1 MSWRP
6 EIDGEEVAPDKY
18 LWRQLLD
25 FIPAAGAVFDRQL
38 IYLEVSKRWK
48 EDFHLTDHDL
58 IGRCHYDVFP
68 EIPDHWKEIHRRCL
82 AGATESCDAE
92 RFIRAS
98 GEVCWLHWAVRP
110 WKMRDGEI
118 GGLVMFSERLD
129 KSAKP
134 SDTGRREAT
143 LLTTMDFATLL
154 RWLLDQRGLT
164 QTATAEMLGVNRV
177 GIARMAIGQRAPTAE
192 MCERLADAL
201 ALTTF
206 ERYALYLAAARAK
219 GYKV

>member
-1 MSWRP
+1 MSSQP
-6 EIDGEEVAPDKY
+6 EIDGEANTTDKY

-25 FIPAAGAVFDRQL
+25 FIPAAGAVFDREL
-38 IYLEVSKRWK
+38 IYLEVSRRWK

-68 EIPDHWKEIHRRCL
+68 EIPDHWKETHRRCL
-82 AGATESCDAE
+82 AGVSENCEAE
-92 RFIRAS
+92 RFVRAS
-98 GEVCWLHWAVRP
+98 GEVCWLHWAVQP
-110 WKMRDGEI
+110 WKTRDGEI
-118 GGLVMFSERLD
+118 GGIVMFSERLD
-129 KSAKP
+129 KSAKQP
-134 SDTGRREAT
+134 DASRREMAQ
-143 LLTTMDFATLL
+143 LATMDFATLL
-154 RWLLDQRGLT
+154 RWLLDQRRLT

-177 GIARMAIGQRAPTAE
+177 GIARMVIGQRAPTAE
-192 MCERLADAL
+192 MCERLADAP